1 MKRSLSLLLVL
12 ALLAATLWGCGEKA
26 TGPEPGTPVS
36 TFFQAVLAAQ
46 PQDLEELIFFE
57 ESGPE
62 LIQSFYP
69 GLEKVALNQQAFYMP
84 PIATYPCEIVLAEVA
99 DSTDVQTVVEIF
111 QARIDLG
118 ADDTTY
124 PESAAGWQQ
133 YAQVQS
139 SGNFV
144 CMIVL
149 PGGYYIPED
158 VFTLSATVPATTPAT
173 EPATEPAAEPSIT
186 LPQEN
191 AAFTQQITNYY
202 TAISGKWDENAC
214 LEKDLSALTAS
225 YYECQPLENLGYAFM
240 DLDGD
245 DVSELV
251 IGAIQNA
258 AEDPLVLEIWTLKNG
273 EPLRLVQS
281 GSHNRYYLQYAEED
295 ELWSVAY
302 EAEDGAATHAVY
314 YLQLVEGEFLVSQG
328 IVYDAKTSETEPW
341 FMAYDL
347 DWDVTNDSP
356 IDEETA
362 VAILDA
368 GRNTYT
374 SATYTAFSQ

>member
-12 ALLAATLWGCGEKA
+12 ALLAATLWGCGEKV

-99 DSTDVQTVVEIF
+99 DSTYVQTVAEIF

-158 VFTLSATVPATTPAT
+158 VFADCRQR
-173 EPATEPAAEPSIT
+173 AEGMWG
-186 LPQEN
+186 
-191 AAFTQQITNYY
+191 
-202 TAISGKWDENAC
+202 SGKP
-214 LEKDLSALTAS
+214 EKW
-225 YYECQPLENLGYAFM
+225 YYGIPF
-240 DLDGD
+240 
-245 DVSELV
+245 
-251 IGAIQNA
+251 
-258 AEDPLVLEIWTLKNG
+258 VLIW
-273 EPLRLVQS
+273 
-281 GSHNRYYLQYAEED
+281 
-295 ELWSVAY
+295 
-302 EAEDGAATHAVY
+302 
-314 YLQLVEGEFLVSQG
+314 
-328 IVYDAKTSETEPW
+328 I
-341 FMAYDL
+341 
-347 DWDVTNDSP
+347 
-356 IDEETA
+356 A
-362 VAILDA
+362 VALLLLAVI
-368 GRNTYT
+368 
-374 SATYTAFSQ
+374 F